1 MGHVARH
8 ERKHG
13 AAVVGNATSVEGGLP
28 GMGRVAVL
36 LSRLDQ
42 DLLVRQDGYVLG
54 GYPRMRMRMDPDRS
68 ASERERPGIS
78 VKGAAAVFVTAEDVL
93 AFRATLLRW
102 MSTRLD
108 EATAEDVVQE
118 IFLQAYR
125 DFGRYD
131 SRRAS
136 LSTWLFRLADQ
147 ALAMHLRSRARRLRA
162 EQESVAQEDRLPG
175 LDPAERE
182 EVRRLLE
189 QLGPLSHRIMAARY
203 LLGLSTEEIAEELG
217 LSPAAV
223 RQRMSRCLTRLR
235 TEAEGMTDSGHPDEF
250 STGCRTV
257 SKTITPKT
265 VFIGR

>member
-93 AFRATLLRW
+93 AFRAALLRR
-102 MSTRLD
+102 MRTRLD
-108 EATAEDVVQE
+108 ETAAEDVVQE

-136 LSTWLFRLADQ
+136 LSTWL
-147 ALAMHLRSRARRLRA
+147 
-162 EQESVAQEDRLPG
+162 
-175 LDPAERE
+175 
-182 EVRRLLE
+182 
-189 QLGPLSHRIMAARY
+189 
-203 LLGLSTEEIAEELG
+203 
-217 LSPAAV
+217 
-223 RQRMSRCLTRLR
+223 RC
-235 TEAEGMTDSGHPDEF
+235 
-250 STGCRTV
+250 V
-257 SKTITPKT
+257 
-265 VFIGR
+265 